1 MPKELDLILLN
12 PLNVSDYV
20 IVIPSKS
27 NQEVESIKLLLF
39 NRNVRKVTLLLVF
52 RRDTVKIDIN
62 ERQS

>member
-1 MPKELDLILLN
+1 LPKELDLILLN

>member
-1 MPKELDLILLN
+1 MLKELDLILLN